1 MSGRIPQS
9 FIDDLVSRADI
20 VDIVNARV
28 TLRKAG
34 REFSACCPFHNEKT
48 PSFTVSREKQ
58 FYHCFG
64 CGAHGTAIGFLMD
77 YNHMTFVDAIEEL
90 ASNLG
95 LEIPYENAHDPNKAS
110 NESLY
115 ELLKQVSNNY
125 QEQLRSHS
133 NAARAVEYLKN
144 RGLSGKT
151 AKEFLIGYAPPG
163 WDHLRQ
169 KLGQGDHKQKQL
181 TLSGMLIEN
190 EDGKRYD
197 RFRNRI
203 MFPIRDRR
211 GRTIGFGGRALG
223 DDDKPKY
230 LNSPETPLF
239 HKGKELYGLYEAQ
252 QALRKITRLL
262 VVEGYMDVTSLA
274 EYDIRYAVATLGT
287 ATTQEHLSLLFRTTD
302 KIIFCFDGD
311 RAGRE
316 AAWKALQVALPTI
329 REGKQINFMF
339 LPDGEDPDS
348 LVQKEGREQFE
359 GRINQAQPLS
369 EFIFDRLSQDV
380 DTSTIDGRA
389 RLTEMTRN
397 LLSQLPGGVFKHMLT
412 ERLAE
417 IVEVDSKQL
426 AAFIAPHE
434 RPKRPKLNRKN
445 KSQLTPVSFMIA
457 MLLQQPRLSVFAHG
471 FEAGLDTEIPG
482 LPLLTEILE
491 LLRKNPNLQTGAL
504 LEHWRDQEAGRHL
517 FKLAQWQFPLAEEHM
532 ESEFQGA
539 LKQLKTKLSEQK
551 TEQLLKKER
560 ETGLD
565 ATEKVQLRHLLTRGT
580 STDNGNLMQPK

>member
-64 CGAHGTAIGFLMD
+64 CGAHGTAIGFLME

-95 LEIPYENAHDPNKAS
+95 LEVPFENSHDPNKAS
-110 NESLY
+110 NDSLY

-151 AKEFLIGYAPPG
+151 AKEFSIGYAPPG

-169 KLGQGDHKQKQL
+169 RLGQGGHKQKQL

-223 DDDKPKY
+223 DDKPKY

-252 QALRKITRLL
+252 QALRKITQLL

-359 GRINQAQPLS
+359 NRINQAQPLS
-369 EFIFDRLSQDV
+369 EFIFDRLSHDI

-389 RLTEMTRN
+389 RLTELTRN

-426 AAFIAPHE
+426 TAFIAPHE

-580 STDNGNLMQPK
+580 STDNGNLIQPK

>member
-1 MSGRIPQS
+1 MNGRIPQS

-64 CGAHGTAIGFLMD
+64 CGAHGTAISFLME

-95 LEIPYENAHDPNKAS
+95 LEIPYENHNNPKRAS
-110 NESLY
+110 NDDLY
-115 ELLKQVSNNY
+115 ALLKQASNDY
-125 QEQLRSHS
+125 QEQLRNHS
-133 NAARAVEYLKN
+133 NSTQAIEYLKD

-151 AKEFLIGYAPPG
+151 AKEFSIGYAPPG

-169 KLGQGDHKQKQL
+169 RLGNGDHKQKQL

-223 DDDKPKY
+223 DDKPKY

-239 HKGKELYGLYEAQ
+239 HKGKELYGLFEAQ
-252 QALRKITRLL
+252 QALRKIDQLL

-274 EYDIRYAVATLGT
+274 EHGIRYAVATLGT
-287 ATTQEHLSLLFRTTD
+287 ATTREHLSLLFRTTD

-329 REGKQINFMF
+329 HEGKQINFMF

-359 GRINQAQPLS
+359 NRINQAQPLS

-389 RLTEMTRN
+389 RLTELTRN

-412 ERLAE
+412 ERLAK
-417 IVEVDSKQL
+417 IVEVDSERL
-426 AAFIAPHE
+426 TTFITPHE
-434 RPKRPKLNRKN
+434 HPKRPKHNLKN

-457 MLLQQPRLSVFAHG
+457 LLLQHPKLSALAYN
-471 FEAGLDTEIPG
+471 FEANLDTEIPG
-482 LPLLTEILE
+482 LNLLIELLE

-504 LEHWRDQEAGRHL
+504 LEHWRDQEASRHL
-517 FKLAQWQFPLAEEHM
+517 FKLAQWQFPLEEEHM

-539 LKQLKTKLSEQK
+539 LKQLRTKLNEQT

-565 ATEKVQLRHLLTRGT
+565 ATEKLQLRHLLTRGT
-580 STDNGNLMQPK
+580 SCDDSNLT

>member
-64 CGAHGTAIGFLMD
+64 CGAHGTAISFLME

-95 LEIPYENAHDPNKAS
+95 LEVPYENTHDPKKAS
-110 NESLY
+110 NDDLY
-115 ELLKQVSNNY
+115 ALLKQANNDY
-125 QEQLRSHS
+125 QEQLRNHS
-133 NAARAVEYLKN
+133 SAKKAIEYLKV

-151 AKEFLIGYAPPG
+151 AKEFSIGYAPPG

-169 KLGQGDHKQKQL
+169 RLGQGDHKQKQL

-197 RFRNRI
+197 RFRDRI

-223 DDDKPKY
+223 DDKPKY

-239 HKGKELYGLYEAQ
+239 HKGKELYGLFEAQ

-262 VVEGYMDVTSLA
+262 VVEGYMDVASLA
-274 EYDIRYAVATLGT
+274 EHDIRYAVATLGT
-287 ATTQEHLSLLFRTTD
+287 ATTREHLSLLFRTTD
-302 KIIFCFDGD
+302 TIIFCFDGD

-329 REGKQINFMF
+329 HEGKQINFMF

-348 LVQKEGREQFE
+348 LVQKEGREPFE
-359 GRINQAQPLS
+359 ARINQAQPLS

-389 RLTEMTRN
+389 RLTELTRT

-412 ERLAE
+412 ERLAK
-417 IVEVDSKQL
+417 IVEVDSERL
-426 AAFIAPHE
+426 TTFITPHE
-434 RPKRPKLNRKN
+434 RPQRPKHHRKN
-445 KSQLTPVSFMIA
+445 KSQLSPVSFIIA
-457 MLLQQPRLSVFAHG
+457 LLLQRPDLSILAHDA
-471 FEAGLDTEIPG
+471 ELDLDTEVPG
-482 LPLLTEILE
+482 LPLLIELLE
-491 LLRKNPNLQTGAL
+491 LLRKNPTLQTGAL
-504 LEHWRDQEAGRHL
+504 LEHWRDQEESRHL
-517 FKLAQWQFPLAEEHM
+517 LKLARWQFPLAEEHM
-532 ESEFQGA
+532 KSEFQGA
-539 LKQLKTKLSEQK
+539 LKQLKTKLNEQI
-551 TEQLLKKER
+551 TEQLLQKER

-580 STDNGNLMQPK
+580 FTDNDKLR

>member
-1 MSGRIPQS
+1 
-9 FIDDLVSRADI
+9 
-20 VDIVNARV
+20 
-28 TLRKAG
+28 
-34 REFSACCPFHNEKT
+34 
-48 PSFTVSREKQ
+48 
-58 FYHCFG
+58 
-64 CGAHGTAIGFLMD
+64 
-77 YNHMTFVDAIEEL
+77 MTFVDAIEEL

-95 LEIPYENAHDPNKAS
+95 LEIPYENHHDPQKAS
-110 NESLY
+110 NNDLY
-115 ELLKQVSNNY
+115 ALLQQASNDY
-125 QEQLRSHS
+125 QEQLRNHE
-133 NAARAVEYLKN
+133 NASQAIEYLKG

-151 AKEFLIGYAPPG
+151 VKEFSIGYAPHA

-169 KLGQGDHKQKQL
+169 RLGKGDHKQKQL

-223 DDDKPKY
+223 DDKAKY

-239 HKGKELYGLYEAQ
+239 HKGKELYGLFEAQ

-274 EYDIRYAVATLGT
+274 ENNIRYAVATLGT
-287 ATTQEHLSLLFRTTD
+287 ATTRDHLSLLFRTTD
-302 KIIFCFDGD
+302 TIIFCFDGD

-329 REGKQINFMF
+329 HEGRQINFMF

-348 LVQKEGREQFE
+348 LVQKEGRKQFE
-359 GRINQAQPLS
+359 NRINQAQPLS
-369 EFIFDRLSQDV
+369 EFIFDRLSQDL

-389 RLTEMTRN
+389 RLTELTRN

-412 ERLAE
+412 ERLAN
-417 IVEVDSKQL
+417 IIEVDSKRL
-426 AAFIAPHE
+426 TAMITSTPS
-434 RPKRPKLNRKN
+434 KRPIHHRKN
-445 KSQLTPVSFMIA
+445 NRQLTPVSFIIA
-457 MLLQQPRLSVFAHG
+457 LLLQQPRLAMLAHD
-471 FEAGLDTEIPG
+471 FNPTLDTELPG
-482 LPLLTEILE
+482 LPLLIELLE
-491 LLRKNPNLQTGAL
+491 LLRVNPNLQTGAL
-504 LEHWRDQEAGRHL
+504 LEHWRDQDESRHL
-517 FKLAQWQFPLAEEHM
+517 YKLAQWQFPLGEKHM

-539 LKQLKTKLSEQK
+539 LKQLKTKLNEQI

-565 ATEKVQLRHLLTRGT
+565 TTEKAQLRRLLIRGT
-580 STDNGNLMQPK
+580 SCDDSNPT